1 MRSESGQATLEFSAM
16 TIWLLVAAL
25 FAWQLGLVAWSFVS
39 ASNGARTAARI
50 YSRVGDTSQA
60 IAETK
65 KSFSGVLGTG
75 ADVQFVQQQTGEEP
89 TAETTVTIPLLLPN
103 VKSPFEAHGEAT
115 MPHTG

>member
-16 TIWLLVAAL
+16 LIWLLIAGL

-39 ASNGARTAARI
+39 ASNAARTAARI
-50 YSRVGDTSQA
+50 YSRVGDTNQA

-65 KSFSGVLGTG
+65 KSFTGVLGTG
-75 ADVQFVQQQTGEEP
+75 SNVQFVQKQTGEEP
-89 TAETTVTIPLLLPN
+89 TAEVTVTIPLLLPS
-103 VKSPFEAHGEAT
+103 VGSPFTAHGEAT